1 MAFRITSQIKQ
12 LSRSNQVDKAAF
24 FHALDGFDVNYS
36 VNAFQSQVS
45 NVFEDDE
52 AYKYIITDP
61 YNIPEVTGAVS
72 DPPGSL
78 YVLNGKVLGTG
89 DVIQSLQ
96 FEERENRGA
105 TYELIYDVS
114 NGGPLSNSPLGM
126 IGTIIFND
134 FDKSFYGW
142 DGTTWSVF
150 ATGDLGD
157 YVKSVV
163 QVGGNITITKGSG
176 EETNIPIGITAGV
189 SGESSLFS
197 QKINFIQ
204 GNNMDINISADGTT
218 ANVEF
223 AVNQVI
229 AGTMS

>member
-52 AYKYIITDP
+52 GYKYIITDP

-96 FEERENRGA
+96 FEEREDRGA
-105 TYELIYDVS
+105 TYELVYDVS

-126 IGTIIFND
+126 IGTIVFNNY
-134 FDKSFYGW
+134 DKRHYGW
-142 DGTTWSVF
+142 NGTTWS
-150 ATGDLGD
+150 DLVSD

-163 QVGGNITITKGSG
+163 NVGGTITITKGNGDES
-176 EETNIPIGITAGV
+176 TIPIGITAGV

-197 QKINFIQ
+197 QRINFVQ

-223 AVNQVI
+223 SVNEII
-229 AGTMS
+229 AGTLGI